1 MRDDEVNMKD
11 KVRCNF
17 GVKQSFF
24 RLLANFQVWKD
35 VGVEIKLVFVCLFP
49 QFSRFIKQNQV
60 YAQLYKFDVNDFL
73 SLCVKRF
80 LL

>member
-1 MRDDEVNMKD
+1 MKD

-24 RLLANFQVWKD
+24 RLLANFQVWVD

-49 QFSRFIKQNQV
+49 QCLR
-60 YAQLYKFDVNDFL
+60 LVN
-73 SLCVKRF
+73 
-80 LL
+80 